1 MKKLLALILAAA
13 LALSLVACGGGSG
26 AGDTT
31 NSEYGIGDTL
41 STDCIEVSITSYDVV
56 TADAIKN
63 NPNTKN
69 GVTSSGDKEER
80 LFLIDYLNGIDVDTY
95 SEDDLRDLYLSTE
108 RLNDGEKAYFFIFYS
123 AKNIGKEKIEAEP
136 VRDGLVTTYLPFG
149 NITIDYDDGY
159 KFEYSSA
166 FARDLDV
173 LSDGYNDARWIIVPK
188 EIAINNDKPLR
199 AIISLPNSASNTD
212 DRTEFIVNLR

>member
-13 LALSLVACGGGSG
+13 LALSLVACGGDSG

-108 RLNDGEKAYFFIFYS
+108 RLNDGEDVHFFLFYS
-123 AKNIGKEKIEAEP
+123 AKNIGKEKIEAG
-136 VRDGLVTTYLPFG
+136 VVQDGFIGRYIPYG
-149 NITIDYDDGY
+149 SITLDYDNGY
-159 KFEYSSA
+159 KFECSSV
-166 FARDLDV
+166 FIHDLDI
-173 LSDGYNDARWIIVPK
+173 LSDGYNGVSWITVPK
-188 EIAINNDKPLR
+188 EVAINYDKPLK